1 MEGNPSYFLFC
12 CFEHYKT
19 PAVPHFSTL
28 SRLKPQSYLY
38 LELYI
43 DYPHTPPPC
52 PPLPPPPT
60 DEPYFSIFNR
70 IEPEQY
76 TILAILKEEKP
87 SRIFIFPFK

>member
-1 MEGNPSYFLFC
+1 MLLFEQYKTPALVSQYLILAFSMEGNPSYFLFW
-12 CFEHYKT
+12 CFEQYKT

-52 PPLPPPPT
+52 PPPP
-60 DEPYFSIFNR
+60 SNR
-70 IEPEQY
+70 R
-76 TILAILKEEKP
+76 TL
-87 SRIFIFPFK
+87 F

>member
-52 PPLPPPPT
+52 PPPPSPPT